1 MKHALFCWEYG
12 AGMGHIGSHK
22 MIARRLKANGWTT
35 SLINPSN
42 VELTADAAF
51 DSILTLPQ
59 AKQLNEFDFTELSKI
74 RSQNRVV
81 TSFGY
86 GSDKFV
92 FGRLKLWSRLYD
104 MTDPT
109 LVVADYAPA
118 ALMAAR
124 GRFPTIA
131 VGNGFTLPPANLT
144 SYPSF
149 FRAKDPTD
157 ATQLLDNVNSALRL
171 ARMPTLRYLPEMFH
185 ADFSACT
192 TLEIADVYRR
202 VRKDPVISLLC
213 DQPIARADV
222 SGKHEIFVYL
232 THCRWPM
239 RRLVIEA
246 LVKVNQPTK
255 VFSLQY
261 GADDAELVSGSNIHF
276 VKEPVPLN
284 TIIKDSRFVIHLGS
298 HSLAL
303 QLLVAGMPSLNLTID
318 IEKVV
323 NGSVLKQAGLISM
336 TSLPQIKSVDSLV
349 ETIQSALGDSGLV
362 QNVTEFA
369 DNLPA
374 DTCERALNTIHAAA
388 NRLTS

>member
-1 MKHALFCWEYG
+1 
-12 AGMGHIGSHK
+12 
-22 MIARRLKANGWTT
+22 
-35 SLINPSN
+35 
-42 VELTADAAF
+42 
-51 DSILTLPQ
+51 
-59 AKQLNEFDFTELSKI
+59 
-74 RSQNRVV
+74 
-81 TSFGY
+81 
-86 GSDKFV
+86 
-92 FGRLKLWSRLYD
+92 
-104 MTDPT
+104 
-109 LVVADYAPA
+109 
-118 ALMAAR
+118 
-124 GRFPTIA
+124 
-131 VGNGFTLPPANLT
+131 
-144 SYPSF
+144 
-149 FRAKDPTD
+149 
-157 ATQLLDNVNSALRL
+157 
-171 ARMPTLRYLPEMFH
+171 
-185 ADFSACT
+185 
-192 TLEIADVYRR
+192 
-202 VRKDPVISLLC
+202 
-213 DQPIARADV
+213 
-222 SGKHEIFVYL
+222 
-232 THCRWPM
+232 M

-374 DTCERALNTIHAAA
+374 DTCERCAEYNPRCSQSPDVLGSSC
-388 NRLTS
+388 R